1 MIRRA
6 CVCLTVTAFLL
17 FAGIAYADGGAA
29 PNHKVSSN
37 SYGVSG
43 GNVNDRSRAFCCS
56 GTLGSLLTNGTNQYI
71 LSNNH
76 ILGRSGAAVPG
87 EDISQPGLIDNGCRI
102 AESVADFSAAPNLLT
117 SNVDAAVAQLRPG
130 AMSAAGEILDIG
142 VICDVVR
149 QASIGLGVA
158 KSGRT
163 TGLTTGSVGSISVDV
178 SVQYQQGCNKGK
190 KFVVAFQNQVVIT
203 PGSFS
208 AGGDSGSLIV
218 TNDANHQPVGLL
230 FAGSSTSTIANPI
243 GEVLTQV
250 GAALGAS
257 VSFVGGTCTGPA
269 APVTSSQ
276 ANQPSPELL
285 RDAIRVKNEH
295 ARDLI
300 SRRGV
305 IGVGVG
311 VSDVNPTEPV
321 IVIYV
326 DHAVPDRARLPE
338 QLQGFRVRVEETDA
352 FVAGGEC
359 CSGCQDTAKAAPK
372 VTPKKKATTK
382 AKARRK

>member
-1 MIRRA
+1 MTRRA
-6 CVCLTVTAFLL
+6 CASLALAALVV
-17 FAGIAYADGGAA
+17 FAGMANADGGA
-29 PNHKVSSN
+29 NHQKSSN

-56 GTLGSLLTNGTNQYI
+56 GTLGSLLTDGTNQYI

-76 ILGRSGAAVPG
+76 ILGRSGAATLG
-87 EDISQPGLIDNGCRI
+87 EDISQPGLIDNGCRN
-102 AESVADFSAAPNLLT
+102 AEIVADFSAAPNLLT

-142 VICDVVR
+142 VICNVLPQ

-190 KFVVAFQNQVVIT
+190 KFLVTFSNQVVIT
-203 PGSFS
+203 PSSFS

-218 TNDANHQPVGLL
+218 TNDSNHQPVGLL
-230 FAGSSTSTIANPI
+230 FAGSSTSTIANPM
-243 GEVLTQV
+243 GEVLTKLST
-250 GAALGAS
+250 ALGAS

-276 ANQPSPELL
+276 ASQPSPELL

-295 ARDLI
+295 ARDLM

-311 VSDVNPTEPV
+311 VSDVNATEPV

-359 CSGCQDTAKAAPK
+359 CSSCQDTAKATPK

-382 AKARRK
+382 AQTRRR